1 MGGPGGEGALRAI
14 LKSKIHRATV
24 TETDLNYVGSIKI
37 DEALL
42 DKAEILEYEKVLIVN
57 ITTGSRFE
65 TYVTPAPRNSRVVCI
80 NGGAARL
87 AQPGDKIIVMAFGLY
102 DDAVAAHVDSKVIV
116 VDDRNAPVDVF
127 ETATSRSGPWQ
138 S

>member
-1 MGGPGGEGALRAI
+1 LRAI

-24 TETDLNYVGSIKI
+24 TETDINYVGSITI

-42 DKAEILEYEKVLIVN
+42 EKAEILEHEKVLIVN

-65 TYVTPAPRNSRVVCI
+65 TYATAAPRNSRVVCI

-87 AQPGDKIIVMAFGLY
+87 ALPGDKVIVMAFGLY
-102 DDAVAAHVDSKVIV
+102 DDAVAAHVESRVV
-116 VDDRNAPVDVF
+116 FVDDRNAVADVF
-127 ETATSRSGPWQ
+127 ETATSRSEPWQ